1 MFVMAAI
8 YASAGSTPVKL
19 RNVSPRGAL
28 IEGAVVPPLG
38 SRVRLCRGSLSV
50 TAAIVWSKEGRAGL
64 RFEST
69 VCVDDWLPRNRAMTP
84 QERVDEMV
92 GQVKA
97 SALVPRSPADDVTS
111 ESGKA
116 GALGLVRLA
125 HALESLAEDLTAD
138 PDVVK
143 RHLLKIQTLDV
154 AAQALRKVAAE
165 R

>member
-1 MFVMAAI
+1 MAAI
-8 YASAGSTPVKL
+8 YAAAGSTPVKV

-28 IEGAVVPPLG
+28 IEGAVIPPLG

-50 TAAIVWSKEGRAGL
+50 TAEIVWSRDGRAGL
-64 RFEST
+64 GFQST

-97 SALVPRSPADDVTS
+97 CALVPRSLGDGATS
-111 ESGKA
+111 ESSKPA
-116 GALGLVRLA
+116 ALELARLA

-138 PDVVK
+138 PDIVK
-143 RHLLKIQTLDV
+143 RHLFKIQTLDV

>member
-1 MFVMAAI
+1 MAAI
-8 YASAGSTPVKL
+8 YAAAGSTPVKL

-28 IEGAVVPPLG
+28 VEGALVPPLG

-50 TAAIVWSKEGRAGL
+50 TAEIIWSTDGRAGL

-69 VCVDDWLPRNRAMTP
+69 VCVEDWLPHGRAMTP

-97 SALVPRSPADDVTS
+97 SALVPRSPGDGLTT
-111 ESGKA
+111 ESGKPA
-116 GALGLVRLA
+116 ALELARLV

-138 PDVVK
+138 PEVVK

-154 AAQALRKVAAE
+154 AAQALRKVAAGQ
-165 R
+165 